1 MIDPINVA
9 LLSDT
14 SPHGSYVRI
23 IDKSSVFAY
32 GPNWSLLIDKTF
44 DPNFINTLLSMQKSN
59 TVFHLDILS
68 TSTEGLLQGIANNT
82 FKANGKMTTQTLSFI
97 DNYWEV
103 AYDVA
108 LQQIHYTNRPG
119 AWTNLNYLAEQGK
132 SKAVYSE
139 QTNRRFIESSVP
151 SPQYVL
157 YTIDTNTAPILV
169 AIPGSLLRF
178 AQNMGI
184 SLMIS
189 TQLADNIED
198 IPKNIIPWAV
208 GATNNSWMMIKPMTE
223 VSTNTCNRL
232 LHNPEV
238 LVCWGSE
245 ELAKRTLLMSNRI
258 YSDLSIIQSL
268 HDGSCLIECDLHVEA
283 KNLKTASYWGAFS
296 KELFAIDIL
305 RYNGWTTKDIQSW
318 MATSY
323 YEAWIS
329 QSREILNMFVET
341 NRTQDPESL
350 AYLEAKGEEL
360 YTLLKTYEAHSGNP
374 EITQIVNYI
383 GETWT

>member
-9 LLSDT
+9 LLSET

-23 IDKSSVFAY
+23 IDQSSVFAY
-32 GPNWSLLIDKTF
+32 GPNWSLIINKSF
-44 DPNFINTLLSMQKSN
+44 DPNFISNLLSIQNSN

-103 AYDVA
+103 AYETA
-108 LQQIHYTNRPG
+108 LQQVHYTNRPG
-119 AWTNLNYLAEQGK
+119 AWTNLNSLAEQGK

-139 QTNRRFIESSVP
+139 QTNRRFVESSVP
-151 SPQYVL
+151 APQYVL
-157 YTIDTNTAPILV
+157 YTIETNAAPILV
-169 AIPGSLLRF
+169 AIPGGLLRF

-189 TQLADNIED
+189 TQLTDNIDD
-198 IPKNIIPWAV
+198 IPKNVIPWAV
-208 GATNNSWMMIKPMTE
+208 GATNNSWMMIKPMAE
-223 VSTNTCNRL
+223 VVTNTCNRL

-238 LVCWGSE
+238 IVCWGSE

-268 HDGSCLIECDLHVEA
+268 HEGSCLIECDLHVEA

-305 RYNGWTTKDIQSW
+305 RYNGWSTKDIQSW

-323 YEAWIS
+323 NEAWIC
-329 QSREILNMFVET
+329 QSREILNVFVET
-341 NRTQDPESL
+341 SRTQDPESL
-350 AYLEAKGEEL
+350 AYLDAKGEEL
-360 YTLLKTYEAHSGNP
+360 FRLLKTYEVHSGNP
-374 EITQIVNYI
+374 EITEILNYI
-383 GETWT
+383 GETWI